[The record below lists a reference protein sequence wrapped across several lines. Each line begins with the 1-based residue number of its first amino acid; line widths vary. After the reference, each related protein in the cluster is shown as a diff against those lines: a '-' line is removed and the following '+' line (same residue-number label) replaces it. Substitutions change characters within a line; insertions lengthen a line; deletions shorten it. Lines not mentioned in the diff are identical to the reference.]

1 MKPVRFT
8 GHAIEKLEIMRSWG
22 FEIDREKIRTGLVQ
36 PHESSSGYQGRSIA
50 RFQLDAERILRVVY
64 EENGESPGSI

>member
-22 FEIDREKIRTGLVQ
+22 FEIDREKITAGLVQ

-64 EENGESPGSI
+64 EENGESPGPI